1 MRKALGSAALAA
13 MLSMGIGT
21 ATVAHATVTVAQTDV
36 ADDADEDESWIEENL
51 GLFGLLGLLGLAGL
65 GGRGRGG
72 ARTKG
77 GSSGG
82 YAPPRAPRGGHTT
95 DWSSR

>member
-1 MRKALGSAALAA
+1 MS
-13 MLSMGIGT
+13 S
-21 ATVAHATVTVAQTDV
+21 TD
-36 ADDADEDESWIEENL
+36 ADDDESWIEDNL

-72 ARTKG
+72 GRTKGGG

-82 YAPPRAPRGGHTT
+82 YAPPRAPKGGHTT